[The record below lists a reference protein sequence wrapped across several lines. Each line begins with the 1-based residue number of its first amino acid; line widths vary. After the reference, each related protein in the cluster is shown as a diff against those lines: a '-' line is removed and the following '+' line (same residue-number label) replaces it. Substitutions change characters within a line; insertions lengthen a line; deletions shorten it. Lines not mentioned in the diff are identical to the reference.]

1 MQRAYELTLIIN
13 SQLPEEGVE
22 EAVKRYEDVL
32 VQQDATVINVDR
44 WGVRRLAYEVSKHQ
58 QGFYAFIQFQGDPE
72 ILLELDRSCRLDE
85 AVLRHMIVVVE
96 GGLKPPDSDV
106 EAEDISAEPEG
117 EGEADEEADESEDAG
132 ETQEEEGEA

>member
-1 MQRAYELTLIIN
+1 MLRAYELALILN

-32 VQQDATVINVDR
+32 AKDAEVTNVDR

-96 GGLKPPDSDV
+96 GLKPSVSKV
-106 EAEDISAEPEG
+106 EEEDISADPEG
-117 EGEADEEADESEDAG
+117 EGEADEGADESGDAG